1 MASIHSQRSAFKL
14 SLTTLSVLVGVII
27 ISMTTV
33 ILLILNAPNFNA
45 GRLLHDFY
53 LDQSFPS
60 DHMAPDLERSTNSS
74 TVMIKT
80 FNTGSYT
87 FGTAELPSEII
98 LGKVVTFVLDVEDSS
113 HSVNSLEITITSNNA
128 QYLMFLPY
136 GSDRYDDGKAEFH
149 YVFPEAG
156 TYNVDIAFGAAEGI
170 NFNIVVS
177 PEEP

>member
-14 SLTTLSVLVGVII
+14 SLGTLSVLLGVMI
-27 ISMTTV
+27 ISVTTV
-33 ILLILNAPNFNA
+33 ILLILNTPNFNA
-45 GRLLHDFY
+45 GRLLYDFY
-53 LDQSFPS
+53 LDHGFPS
-60 DHMAPDLERSTNSS
+60 NHIAPDLERSMNSS

-80 FNTGSYT
+80 LNMGSST
-87 FGTAELPSEII
+87 FGTAKLPSKIVP
-98 LGKVVTFVLDVEDSS
+98 GKVVAFILDVEASS
-113 HSVNSLEITITSNNA
+113 HSGNSLDITITGDNG

-136 GSDRYDDGKAEFH
+136 GSNRYYDGNVEFH
-149 YVFPEAG
+149 YLFPEAG

>member
-1 MASIHSQRSAFKL
+1 MASIHSHRSAFKL
-14 SLTTLSVLVGVII
+14 SLTTLSVLVVVII

-33 ILLILNAPNFNA
+33 ILLILNAPSFNV

-53 LDQSFPS
+53 LDHDLPS
-60 DHMAPDLERSTNSS
+60 NQMASDLERSNNSS

-87 FGTAELPSEII
+87 FGTAELSSKIVP
-98 LGKVVTFVLDVEDSS
+98 GKVVTFVLDAEDSS
-113 HSVNSLEITITSNNA
+113 HSGNSLEITITSYKD

-136 GSDRYDDGKAEFH
+136 GSNRYDDGKAEFH
-149 YVFPEAG
+149 YLFPEAG

-170 NFNIVVS
+170 NFNMVVS

>member
-14 SLTTLSVLVGVII
+14 SLTTLSVLVGVMI
-27 ISMTTV
+27 ISMATV
-33 ILLILNAPNFNA
+33 ILLILNVPSFNV

-53 LDQSFPS
+53 LDHDLPS
-60 DHMAPDLERSTNSS
+60 NQMASDLERSNNSS

-87 FGTAELPSEII
+87 FGTAELPSKIVP
-98 LGKVVTFVLDVEDSS
+98 GKVVTFVLDVEDSS
-113 HSVNSLEITITSNNA
+113 YSDNSLEITITSNNA

-136 GSDRYDDGKAEFH
+136 SSNRYDDGKAEFH
-149 YVFPEAG
+149 YLFPEAG

>member
-1 MASIHSQRSAFKL
+1 MASIHSHRSAFKL
-14 SLTTLSVLVGVII
+14 SLTTLSVLVVVII

-33 ILLILNAPNFNA
+33 ILLILNAPSFNV

-53 LDQSFPS
+53 LDHDLPS
-60 DHMAPDLERSTNSS
+60 NQMASDLERSNNSS

-80 FNTGSYT
+80 FNTGSST
-87 FGTAELPSEII
+87 FGTIKLPSKIVP
-98 LGKVVTFVLDVEDSS
+98 GKVVAFILDVEASS
-113 HSVNSLEITITSNNA
+113 HSGNSLDITITSYKD

-136 GSDRYDDGKAEFH
+136 GSNRYDDGKAEFH
-149 YVFPEAG
+149 YLFPEAG